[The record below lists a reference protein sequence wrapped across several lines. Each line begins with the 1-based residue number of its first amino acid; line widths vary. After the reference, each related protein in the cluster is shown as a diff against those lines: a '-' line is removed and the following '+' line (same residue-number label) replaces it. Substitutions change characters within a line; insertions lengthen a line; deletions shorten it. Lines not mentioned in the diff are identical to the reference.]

1 MKRSELL
8 FDAVLLPLDFFALL
22 AAGAAAYFLRV
33 SPAIQQGVGPAVF
46 RLDLPFVE
54 YVQLISVVAAA
65 IIGIFAL
72 QGLYAMR
79 VTRRVLDEFTRIF
92 SGISIGIM
100 LVILYF
106 FLNAQLFQS
115 RFILLLAY
123 VLAVVFVTL
132 ARYLVRKIQVALLS
146 RGFGIHRVALVGNG
160 RMAEQLADIF
170 KRRQHLGFRIVASLP
185 IARRDA
191 LEDLQQLIG
200 IDEVIQTDPT
210 MPEEDNLIL
219 LDFCDKY
226 KIDYKYV
233 PNLFETYAANV
244 HFRPLGGVPVM
255 ELSRTPLDGWGR
267 IAKRTMDIIGAG
279 LGLILLS
286 PLLAVTA
293 LVIRH
298 NSPGP
303 ILYTQ
308 TRMGRTTKP
317 FAIYKFRSMKA
328 EYCLGDNYG
337 GEAAQRFDQ
346 ELRQKTNE
354 RDGPLFKMRQDPR
367 VTSVGRFLR
376 RWRIDELPQ
385 LFNVLRG
392 EMSLLGPRP
401 HLPDEVQRYDK
412 YHRKLF
418 TIKPGMSGMAQ
429 VNGNAG
435 LSFDQEAE
443 LDIGYIEHWSLWL
456 DIILLLKTFT
466 ILTRDTHAV

>member
-8 FDAVLLPLDFFALL
+8 FDAVLLPLDFLALL
-22 AAGAAAYFLRV
+22 AAGAAAYFLRI
-33 SPAIQQGVGPAVF
+33 SPAIQEGVGPAVF
-46 RLDLPFVE
+46 QFDLPFIE
-54 YVQLISVVAAA
+54 YVQLITVVAAV

-72 QGLYAMR
+72 QGLYVMQ

-92 SGISIGIM
+92 SGVSIGIM
-100 LVILYF
+100 LVIVYF

-123 VLAVVFVTL
+123 VLAIVFVTFS
-132 ARYLVRKIQVALLS
+132 RYVIRKIQVALLA
-146 RGFGIHRVALVGNG
+146 RGLGIHRVVLVGNG
-160 RMAEQLADIF
+160 RMAMQLSHVF
-170 KRRQHLGFRIVASLP
+170 HLHQQLGYRVIGNLP
-185 IARRDA
+185 IARWDA
-191 LEDLQQLIG
+191 LENLHRRFG

-267 IAKRTMDIIGAG
+267 IAKRTMDIIGAA
-279 LGLILLS
+279 LGLLFLS
-286 PLLAVTA
+286 PLLALTA
-293 LVIRH
+293 LAIRRD
-298 NSPGP
+298 SLGP
-303 ILYTQ
+303 ILYKQ
-308 TRMGRTTKP
+308 TRVGRNMRP
-317 FAIYKFRSMKA
+317 FSIYKFRSMKV
-328 EYCLGDNYG
+328 EYCLGDEYG
-337 GEAAQRFDQ
+337 GRAAQQFDR
-346 ELRQKTNE
+346 ELRRKTNE
-354 RDGPLFKMRQDPR
+354 RSGPLFKMRDDPR
-367 VTSVGRFLR
+367 VTRAGRFIR

-385 LFNVLRG
+385 LFNVLQG
-392 EMSLLGPRP
+392 DMSLLGPRP
-401 HLPDEVQRYDK
+401 HLPGEVQRYDK

-429 VNGNAG
+429 VNGSAG

-456 DIILLLKTFT
+456 DFILLLKTF
-466 ILTRDTHAV
+466 IIMTRDKYAV